1 MNLVKW
7 NPFRELE
14 DVSNRL
20 NTLFGRL
27 PVEQGQLTLADW
39 QPVVDISETDNAYL
53 IKAEIPDVEKKD
65 VKVSVH
71 DDMLTLSGE
80 RRQEKEENN
89 KKFHRIER
97 SYGSFSRSFRLPPD
111 TDGSTVSAEFNN
123 GMLNVTLPKSKQ
135 IASRSID
142 VNIA

>member
-20 NTLFGRL
+20 NTLFGRM
-27 PVEQGQLTLADW
+27 PAEQGQLTLADW
-39 QPVVDISETDNAYL
+39 QPVVDISETDQAYL

-80 RRQEKEENN
+80 RHQEKEENN
-89 KKFHRIER
+89 KTFHRIER
-97 SYGSFSRSFRLPPD
+97 AYGSFSRSFRLPPD
-111 TDGSTVSAEFNN
+111 TDGSTVSAEFKN

-135 IASRSID
+135 AANRSID
-142 VNIA
+142 VSIA

>member
-27 PVEQGQLTLADW
+27 PVEPGQLTLTDW
-39 QPVVDISETDNAYL
+39 QPVVDISETDHAYL
-53 IKAEIPDVEKKD
+53 IKAEIPDVEKRD

-80 RRQEKEENN
+80 RRQEKEDRNQ
-89 KKFHRIER
+89 KFYRIER
-97 SYGSFSRSFRLPPD
+97 AYGRFSRSFRLPPD
-111 TDGSTVSAEFNN
+111 VEGSTVSAEFKN
-123 GMLNVTLPKSKQ
+123 GMPNVTLPKSRQ
-135 IASRSID
+135 AESRSID
-142 VNIA
+142 ISIA